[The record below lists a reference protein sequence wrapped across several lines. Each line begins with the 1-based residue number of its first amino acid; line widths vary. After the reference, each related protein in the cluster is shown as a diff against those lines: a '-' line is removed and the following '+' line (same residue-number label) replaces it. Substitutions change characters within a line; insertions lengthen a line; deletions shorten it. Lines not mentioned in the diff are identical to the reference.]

1 MSTASLSLDGN
12 NYEFPV
18 ITGSEGEV
26 GVDIGKL
33 RAETGA
39 ITVDPGF
46 TSTGA
51 CESAIT
57 FIDGENGILRY
68 RGYPIVQLAAQS
80 DFEEVAWL
88 LLYGDLPNV
97 EQL

>member
-1 MSTASLSLDGN
+1 MSTASLTLDGN
-12 NYEFPV
+12 NYDLPV

-26 GVDIGKL
+26 GVDIAKL
-33 RAETGA
+33 RGQSGA

-57 FIDGENGILRY
+57 FIATK
-68 RGYPIVQLAAQS
+68 IVY
-80 DFEEVAWL
+80 F
-88 LLYGDLPNV
+88 NFT
-97 EQL
+97 